1 METLVYTR
9 YTNPIN
15 KLIFKLLEK
24 TICFITTSKTHKF
37 LKCRLS
43 IPPLFEDFKIFK
55 IIPKSLFSKYVIQID
70 KLVVDGGVA
79 QNDFILQ
86 YIADLT
92 GEKYLSHDA

>member
-43 IPPLFEDFKIFK
+43 IPPLFEDFKI
-55 IIPKSLFSKYVIQID
+55 IPKSIFSKFVIQID